1 MNIPLPRNQKQTTDI
16 SPLQALDNIT
26 VIPQWHEADK
36 KGFKKHEKGTTTIL
50 FGGLSNMHDQLMEA
64 AIKSLGYKARALT
77 CPDKE
82 ALQTGKEFGNR
93 GQCNPTY
100 FTVGNLVK
108 HLIYLRDEKNLNTQD
123 IIDNYVFVT
132 ASGCGPCR
140 FGMYNTEYRK
150 ALRDAGFENFR
161 TLTFEQDSPDNNTAD
176 DDCLELNLKFYLRI
190 IRVVILAD
198 VVNLMG
204 YRIRPYEVNPGD
216 TDSAMDECRIVLQD
230 TISKKKNLRKALKKC
245 KALFDAVEID
255 KLQVK
260 AKVSIIGEFWAM
272 TTEGDGNYKLQRFL
286 ESEGAEC
293 DIQPITNWILYMIW
307 LAEFDSRKA
316 TQLEKDTLNQTGN
329 SAGNQ
334 TFLRFLLKMGDLF
347 MKKTFYRYAKH
358 IGLDHYKLSDMNQIA
373 SLASKHYYNELTGGE
388 GHMEV
393 GKLIYNFSAKKSHL
407 VISVKPFG
415 CMPSSGVSDGVQ
427 SLVTKQYPGI
437 NFLPIE
443 TSGDGAVNV
452 YSRIQMALFKA
463 RQLAQKEYEQAL
475 GDRKINLEELKSRI
489 SNDKKVRIATTYAPH
504 TVAGSMANI
513 IYQQPTI

>member
-1 MNIPLPRNQKQTTDI
+1 MNIPLSQKQTTDI
-16 SPLQALDNIT
+16 SSLKPFDSIT
-26 VIPQWHEADK
+26 VTPQWYEPAK
-36 KGFKKHEKGTTTIL
+36 KSFKKHEKDTATIL

-64 AIKSLGYKARALT
+64 AIQSLGYKAKALN
-77 CPDKE
+77 CPDRE

-108 HLIYLRDEKNLNTQD
+108 HLIHLRDKENIKTQD

-161 TLTFEQDSPDNNTAD
+161 TLTFEQDSPENASEKD
-176 DDCLELNLKFYLRI
+176 DGLELNLKFYLRI
-190 IRVVILAD
+190 IRVVMLAD

-204 YRIRPYEVNPGD
+204 YRIRPYEITPGD
-216 TDSAMDECRIVLQD
+216 TDIAMDKCRLILQD
-230 TISKKKNLRKALKKC
+230 TISKKKNLRKALREC
-245 KALFDAVEID
+245 KSLFNGVKTN

-260 AKVSIIGEFWAM
+260 AKVAIIGEFWAM

-307 LAEFDSRKA
+307 LAKFDSNKA
-316 TQLEKDTLNQTGN
+316 SQLEKNALNQTGN
-329 SAGNQ
+329 SAVNQ
-334 TFLRFLLKMGDLF
+334 SFLRFLLKMGDLF

-358 IGLDHYKLSDMNQIA
+358 IGLTHYKLSDMNKIA
-373 SLASKHYYNELTGGE
+373 SLAGKHYYNELTGGE

-415 CMPSSGVSDGVQ
+415 CMPSSGVSDGIQ

-463 RQLAQKEYEQAL
+463 RQFAQKEYEQAL
-475 GDRKINLEELKSRI
+475 
-489 SNDKKVRIATTYAPH
+489 NDKNISLDTLEKKVNADKKMRHATTYAPH

-513 IYQQPTI
+513 IYQQKTA

>member
-1 MNIPLPRNQKQTTDI
+1 MNIPLSQKQT
-16 SPLQALDNIT
+16 QAGTLKPFKSSIT
-26 VIPQWHEADK
+26 VTPQWHEPTK
-36 KGFKKHEKGTTTIL
+36 KEFKKHEKNTTTIL

-64 AIKSLGYKARALT
+64 GIKSLGYKAKALN
-77 CPDKE
+77 CPDRK

-108 HLIYLRDEKNLNTQD
+108 HLIHLRDEKNINTQD
-123 IIDNYVFVT
+123 IINNYVFVT

-161 TLTFEQDSPDNNTAD
+161 TLTFEQDSPENDTGEND
-176 DDCLELNLKFYLRI
+176 GLELNLKFYLRI

-204 YRIRPYEVNPGD
+204 YRIRPYEITPGD
-216 TDSAMDECRIVLQD
+216 TDIAMDKCRLILQD

-245 KALFDAVEID
+245 RALFDEIKTS
-255 KLQVK
+255 KLQIK
-260 AKVSIIGEFWAM
+260 AKVAIIGEFWAM

-307 LAEFDSRKA
+307 LARFDSKKA
-316 TQLEKDTLNQTGN
+316 SQLEKSTLNQTGN
-329 SAGNQ
+329 NAGNQ
-334 TFLRFLLKMGDLF
+334 HFLRFLLKIGDLF

-358 IGLDHYKLSDMNQIA
+358 IGLTHYTLSDMDKIA
-373 SLASKHYYNELTGGE
+373 SLANKHYHNELTGGE

-475 GDRKINLEELKSRI
+475 SDKNISLDTLKEKINT
-489 SNDKKVRIATTYAPH
+489 DKKMRHATSYAPH

-513 IYQQPTI
+513 IYQQKTA